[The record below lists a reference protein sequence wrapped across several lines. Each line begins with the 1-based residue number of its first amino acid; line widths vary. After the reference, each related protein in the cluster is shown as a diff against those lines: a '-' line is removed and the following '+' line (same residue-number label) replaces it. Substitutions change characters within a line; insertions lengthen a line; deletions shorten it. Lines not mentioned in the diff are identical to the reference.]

1 MSDELPPTDD
11 GSDEVTS
18 DAAADA
24 RSDAPADAPGRGARF
39 ARGVAG
45 FLLAALLGIVGAGVG
60 LAAWGP
66 VRADVGALRL
76 GISIAPS
83 TQGESVVDLSP
94 LGAVKFDT
102 HDAPLRFRASIDDF
116 ESSAARRAVRTG
128 KLPST
133 KELQEAA
140 PMALGV
146 AGGTILLVA
155 AGSGALLAGLVR
167 RRWSAAAVGAVA
179 PLVVVG
185 GVIFASWRSFDL
197 QTADPDCTGA
207 IGLACEGVARVREA
221 VDAKDSQTTDIGETA
236 KTLAGFYLGAVGSHQ
251 ETKDPAVRVLLISD
265 IHLNPSS
272 LGFAARLAEAFDVE
286 TVINVGD
293 DADWGGAVGNIVGG
307 PKDVDVPY
315 LWTRGNHDSLAT
327 QNDLKKNGAVVL
339 DNTSYT
345 QAGVSYWGIGD
356 PTFSPKADKSVVRL
370 GEKQY
375 KQKWSKDVLVP
386 ALGKLPAPPD
396 VLVVHDPNMADA
408 VTTRPKLTV
417 SGHTHKFK
425 ATTGRNA
432 DGSPWAV
439 VTNGSTGGAGLRVLD
454 TGQER
459 PMQACVIWLDKETKE
474 PLFLDLFSFRPLVD
488 DTYSAGRV
496 SLLPPS

>member
-1 MSDELPPTDD
+1 MSDELPPTDEGPAGD
-11 GSDEVTS
+11 SPATPDETS
-18 DAAADA
+18 
-24 RSDAPADAPGRGARF
+24 RGRRFGRG
-39 ARGVAG
+39 VVG
-45 FLLAALLGIVGAGVG
+45 FLLAALLGVVGAGVG

-116 ESSAARRAVRTG
+116 ESTAARRAVRTG

-140 PMALGV
+140 PRALGI

-167 RRWSAAAVGAVA
+167 RRWSAAAIGAVA

-236 KTLAGFYLGAVGSHQ
+236 KTLAGFYLGAVGTDDATRDS
-251 ETKDPAVRVLLISD
+251 TVRVLLISD
-265 IHLNPSS
+265 VHLNPSS
-272 LGFAARLAEAFDVE
+272 LGFAANLAEAFDVE
-286 TVINVGD
+286 TVVNVGD

-327 QNDLKKNGAVVL
+327 QNELKKNGAVVL

-356 PTFSPKADKSVVRL
+356 PTFSPKADKTVVRL

-375 KQKWSKDVLVP
+375 KQKWSREVLVP
-386 ALGKLPAPPD
+386 ALGKLASQPD
-396 VLVVHDPNMADA
+396 VLVVHDPNMAA
-408 VTTRPKLTV
+408 GLTNRPKLTV

-425 ATTGRNA
+425 ATTGRNP

-459 PMQACVIWLDKETKE
+459 PMQACVIWLDKTTRE

-488 DTYSAGRV
+488 DTYSAERV

>member
-1 MSDELPPTDD
+1 MSEHDEPTPDQPVTDEPATGAAGTAPTPD
-11 GSDEVTS
+11 GPSRGQRV
-18 DAAADA
+18 
-24 RSDAPADAPGRGARF
+24 GRGI
-39 ARGVAG
+39 AG

-76 GISIAPS
+76 GISIAPA
-83 TQGESVVDLSP
+83 TNGESVVDLSP

-116 ESSAARRAVRTG
+116 ESTAARKAVRTG
-128 KLPST
+128 KLPSS
-133 KELQEAA
+133 KEIQDAA
-140 PMALGV
+140 PKALGF

-167 RRWSAAAVGAVA
+167 RRWSAVAIGAVA
-179 PLVVVG
+179 PVLVLG
-185 GVIFASWRSFDL
+185 GVIYASWKSFDL
-197 QTADPDCTGA
+197 QTADPGCTGA

-236 KTLAGFYLGAVGSHQ
+236 KSLAGFYLGAVGSD
-251 ETKDPAVRVLLISD
+251 KDTRDSTVRILLVSD

-272 LGFAARLAEAFDVE
+272 LGFAANLADAFDVD
-286 TVINVGD
+286 TVVNVGD

-315 LWTRGNHDSLAT
+315 VWTRGNHDSMAT
-327 QNDLKKNGAVVL
+327 QNDLKRNGAIVL
-339 DNTSYT
+339 DDTSYN

-375 KQKWSKDVLVP
+375 KQKWSKEVLVP
-386 ALGKLPAPPD
+386 ALGKLPAQPD
-396 VLVVHDPNMADA
+396 VLVVHDPHMADGL
-408 VTTRPKLTV
+408 TNKPKLTI

-425 ATTGRNA
+425 STVGRNA
-432 DGSPWAV
+432 DGTPWAV

-454 TGQER
+454 TGKER
-459 PMQACVIWLDKETKE
+459 PMQACIIWLDKETKE
-474 PLFLDLFSFRPLVD
+474 PQFLDLFSFRPLVD
-488 DTYSAGRV
+488 DTYSAERV